1 MTSPFAPKEV
11 PLATRIELDKR
22 SKSAAYLQS
31 VSPSMVKYRITS
43 MCEACDEAYQVITS
57 TNFGQK
63 QILDSSADSLQSRDQ
78 IALDRGRIDNP
89 YLSTNTYTNF
99 GLQEIK
105 VAKQGELGTTRKTTI
120 TFTIADL
127 NAFGKIQNCYF
138 IPGMSVRVEWGNKMP
153 TAGFPRDISDQ
164 AANKLIQD
172 FIAKEPNYEGI
183 QGRVTNF
190 GYNLTEGRYWTCT
203 LEIISAT
210 EGGTP
215 LEPPCKNT
223 DGTLGSKCTREDK
236 AKPPPEGD
244 PPPTKKVSPLLSYLI
259 DLATYSGINNGSGQV
274 IADAQVKARFGSAI
288 DTPSIPGTIPTGP
301 IQRHQYTGDSRD
313 PETSDI
319 STITSFFT
327 NFFGAGTT
335 ETYITWGA
343 FERIL
348 NYYCNGFD
356 KKISELE
363 KCYDSSGVELRANP
377 NVNSSDPRIC
387 IIPGSSFARKLLD
400 DDGRSLDSSET
411 AIRIIK
417 NNYSVA
423 ISNILVNVIMLVQTL
438 TAIEDTNQKAAVG
451 TEQLTTE
458 NFIQQV
464 IDRINNACGNLWEPI
479 LIPSPSHTK
488 ANKILTKSCTDIKG
502 DPQGQQPIVYSIYGG
517 NLSVGSSGERKK
529 QAKHI
534 LGKDDNFNNKE
545 SVIDKTES
553 TDGNNVSILIDA
565 SFSMKMTSA
574 MKTQALYAG
583 KYNGG
588 DTSTDPNNQCQATA
602 LKSFRIPSAGSSAA
616 FVNMAVKPIDYPP
629 CAPCKAPEE
638 IEKTFL
644 QKVDELNSNGIS
656 DNSTQQVRDGL
667 VKLYQTQILESEMI
681 SSGIALKKAPRFN
694 PTVSNLTNFTLFGED
709 ATSKKSE
716 KNTQC
721 DGQPLPF
728 ELTLTIDG
736 VGGLGWGQLIT
747 STVIPETI
755 RNSYNWQITTVEH
768 EVTNIGWRT
777 QIRTIPKYK
786 SS

>member
-11 PLATRIELDKR
+11 PEATRTELDKR
-22 SKSAAYLQS
+22 SRSADYLTS
-31 VSPSMVKYRITS
+31 VSPSIVKYRITS
-43 MCEACDEAYQVITS
+43 MCKACDEAYQVITS

-63 QILDSSADSLQSRDQ
+63 QVLDSSADSNISRDQ
-78 IALDRGRIDNP
+78 IALDRGRLDNP
-89 YLSTNTYTNF
+89 YFGTHTAVNF
-99 GLQEIK
+99 ALQEIK

-127 NAFGKIQNCYF
+127 DAFGKIQNCYF
-138 IPGMSVRVEWGNKMP
+138 IPGMSVRVEWGSGKP
-153 TAGFPRDISDQ
+153 EVGFPRDISDQ
-164 AANKLIQD
+164 DANKLIQEN
-172 FIAKEPNYEGI
+172 IACDPNYEGI

-190 GYNLTEGRYWTCT
+190 GYNLTEGKYWTCT

-259 DLATYSGINNGSGQV
+259 DLARYYQAYDPKSATSNSNDQLNNFRAGLQ
-274 IADAQVKARFGSAI
+274 IPI
-288 DTPSIPGTIPTGP
+288 TTPNIPKTIPKDP
-301 IQRHQYTGDSRD
+301 IQQHQYTGDTRD
-313 PETSDI
+313 PETGSTGGVLN
-319 STITSFFT
+319 TITSVFT

-335 ETYITWGA
+335 ERYITWGA

-356 KKISELE
+356 KPTPGITYGILPKSPKEIE

-411 AIRIIK
+411 AIRTRKEKGLTI
-417 NNYSVA
+417 YSVA

-438 TAIEDTNQKAAVG
+438 TAIEDTNQKAAAG
-451 TEQLTTE
+451 TEQVTTE
-458 NFIQQV
+458 MFMQQV

-479 LIPSPSHTK
+479 LIPSPDHTK
-488 ANKILTKSCTDIKG
+488 ANGILTKSCTDIKG

-517 NLSVGSSGERKK
+517 NLSAGGSIETEANQQIKVVLGDRDHRKEDTK
-529 QAKHI
+529 
-534 LGKDDNFNNKE
+534 
-545 SVIDKTES
+545 IDKS
-553 TDGNNVSILIDA
+553 TSPDGNNVSILIDA
-565 SFSMKMTSA
+565 NFSMKMTSA

-602 LKSFRIPSAGSSAA
+602 LKSFRIPSAGSSAT

-629 CAPCKAPEE
+629 CAACKAPEE
-638 IEKTFL
+638 IEKTFK

-667 VKLYQTQILESEMI
+667 VKLYQTQIL
-681 SSGIALKKAPRFN
+681 G
-694 PTVSNLTNFTLFGED
+694 GD

-755 RNSYNWQITTVEH
+755 KNSYNWQITTVEH
-768 EVTNIGWRT
+768 EVTNLGWRT
-777 QIRTIPKYK
+777 QIHTIPKYK